1 MRAAVR
7 DDRRSRNVPLSRT
20 SVAAARIPAI
30 AARHS
35 EVARLTRRTPAA
47 SSVAR
52 SHDLPFMP
60 TMKLTGLVTAAHTA
74 RTASRSG
81 SAGAN
86 STSAP
91 AASYAFRRAIVSAR
105 SG

>member
-1 MRAAVR
+1 
-7 DDRRSRNVPLSRT
+7 
-20 SVAAARIPAI
+20 
-30 AARHS
+30 
-35 EVARLTRRTPAA
+35 
-47 SSVAR
+47 
-52 SHDLPFMP
+52 MP
-60 TMKLTGLVTAAHTA
+60 TMKLTGFVTAAQTA

-105 SG
+105 SGWPRKKFSARAVIANPANGSDRAACTAAAMRAAASSIG

>member
-1 MRAAVR
+1 M
-7 DDRRSRNVPLSRT
+7 
-20 SVAAARIPAI
+20 
-30 AARHS
+30 
-35 EVARLTRRTPAA
+35 RRTPAA

-60 TMKLTGLVTAAHTA
+60 TMKLTGFVTAAQTA

-86 STSAP
+86 RTSAP
-91 AASYAFRRAIVSAR
+91 AAS
-105 SG
+105 